1 MAKIHRYVGLEGAKQ
16 IWKETGEKFIDNTE
30 FDHVLDNIQMDF
42 DGAELTLSI
51 PSRTS
56 NNTKKLTVDIRKLF
70 GEPGEL
76 KKYLSPGEYDEET
89 GQPNFEGSQNVIYLV
104 PSLDDIDDPN
114 DPDEYVEWVYDEDKG
129 WEVVG
134 KTPIPLDNISDIVN
148 GL

>member
-1 MAKIHRYVGLEGAKQ
+1 MECQ
-16 IWKETGEKFIDNTE
+16 
-30 FDHVLDNIQMDF
+30 
-42 DGAELTLSI
+42 
-51 PSRTS
+51 
-56 NNTKKLTVDIRKLF
+56 
-70 GEPGEL
+70 
-76 KKYLSPGEYDEET
+76 YDEET

>member
-1 MAKIHRYVGLEGAKQ
+1 MAKIHRYVGLEGAKH

-89 GQPNFEGSQNVIYLV
+89 GQPNFKGSQNVIYLV
-104 PSLDDIDDPN
+104 PSLDETLD